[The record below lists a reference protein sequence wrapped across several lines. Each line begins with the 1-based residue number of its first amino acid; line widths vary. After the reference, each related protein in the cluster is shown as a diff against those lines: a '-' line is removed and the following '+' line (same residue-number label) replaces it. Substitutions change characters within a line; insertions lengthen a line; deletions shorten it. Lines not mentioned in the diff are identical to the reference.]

1 MNSPT
6 CSTGTHQHPIKFY
19 SKFIKSLKVGF
30 FEKSSV
36 CVKPCPARY
45 AARKIIKYHP
55 LPPPSRLCAVVAPT
69 RAFCSHFARA
79 ARVPPPHRIHAAYG
93 PVMHSANLPACDNC
107 RASAYRRTMRPAA
120 RRPHWCQG
128 KGLPAVRP
136 RGVTNHPAKN
146 QTNRTHKSGPA

>member
-36 CVKPCPARY
+36 CVKPCPARF

-55 LPPPSRLCAVVAPT
+55 LPPLASAPLLPLLVPSVRT
-69 RAFCSHFARA
+69 S
-79 ARVPPPHRIHAAYG
+79 RVRRVYLPPHRIHAAYR

-107 RASAYRRTMRPAA
+107 RASTYRRTMRSAA

-128 KGLPAVRP
+128 QGLPAVRP

-146 QTNRTHKSGPA
+146 RTNRTHKSGPA

>member
-36 CVKPCPARY
+36 CVKPCPARF

-55 LPPPSRLCAVVAPT
+55 LPPMRRCCPYSCLLFALRACGAVL
-69 RAFCSHFARA
+69 
-79 ARVPPPHRIHAAYG
+79 PPHRIHAAYR
-93 PVMHSANLPACDNC
+93 PIMHSANLPACDNC

-136 RGVTNHPAKN
+136 RSVTNHPAKN
-146 QTNRTHKSGPA
+146 RTNRTHKSGPA